1 MPVNRS
7 GVKSR
12 RPAPSGAGAVARRR
26 KIAHPKRAAA
36 LPTPGSPA
44 SLREVKLSEL
54 HLGQRVTHPQ
64 YGEGVVKAI
73 NEYATEVQF
82 NDGRKPIDP
91 VAAELVPAEPTASL
105 QGLGIPLNQ
114 LIRDTVDAT
123 VARLGIT
130 SPDEAVAELGKRWQ
144 GGKLVLHSA
153 DSSLQPKEVELELF
167 FHKLVMMRNQLR
179 VLEQKVNGS
188 DALSSAD
195 KFDWQQY
202 VTRCYGSMTTFNL
215 LFKDK
220 ESHF

>member
-1 MPVNRS
+1 M
-7 GVKSR
+7 
-12 RPAPSGAGAVARRR
+12 
-26 KIAHPKRAAA
+26 
-36 LPTPGSPA
+36 
-44 SLREVKLSEL
+44 KLSEL
-54 HLGQRVTHPQ
+54 HLGLRVTHPQ

-73 NEYATEVQF
+73 NEYATEIQF

-91 VAAELVPAEPTASL
+91 VAAELVPAEATASL
-105 QGLGIPLNQ
+105 QGLGIPVSQ
-114 LIRDTVDAT
+114 LIREIVDAT
-123 VARLGIT
+123 VTRLGIA
-130 SPDEAVAELGKRWQ
+130 SPDHAVNELSKRWR

-153 DSSLQPKEVELELF
+153 DPSLQPKEVELELF

-179 VLEQKVNGS
+179 VLEQKINGS

-215 LFKDK
+215 LFADK